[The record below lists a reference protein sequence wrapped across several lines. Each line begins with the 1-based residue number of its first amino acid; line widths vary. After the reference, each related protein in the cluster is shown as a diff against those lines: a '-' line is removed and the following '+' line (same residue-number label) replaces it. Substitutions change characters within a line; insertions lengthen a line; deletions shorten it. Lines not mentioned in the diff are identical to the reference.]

1 MLNNL
6 KTLFSAPANGTTHPQ
21 ETTDERLKVATC
33 AILLEIAH
41 ADDDFC
47 DDERRHI
54 VETLTNRFSLSEGD
68 AIELIELADEARK
81 KSRDLW
87 GFTSQI
93 NEACDKVE
101 KLGVIEEVWRVVFAD
116 GSIGGHENHLAHQL
130 GRLLNLTHGQI
141 IEVKIKVLDELRS
154 SSPTD

>member
-6 KTLFSAPANGTTHPQ
+6 KKLFSAPANGTTNPQ

-41 ADDDFC
+41 TDDDFC

-54 VETLTNRFSLSEGD
+54 METLTNRFSLSEGD

-87 GFTSQI
+87 GFTNQI

-141 IEVKIKVLDELRS
+141 IELKIKVLDELRS
-154 SSPTD
+154 